1 MPRRVIAA
9 VVAGLLALVGA
20 GVLVL
25 WVNQADARAMA
36 RLDTVDVLIATQA
49 IPEGTESAAIK
60 GLVELTTLP
69 AAAVAPGALA
79 SLDGIE
85 GLAATADILPGEQL
99 LAERFANP
107 ATLTPT
113 DAVEVPTGLQE
124 VSILLD
130 APRVVG
136 GRIEAGDHVGVFISL
151 TDPSQTSLR
160 LQKVLVTRVQ
170 GGAVVDAAAEDGV
183 APIPEGNVLITM
195 ALGTHDAERLVFAA
209 EHGTVWLSLQND
221 ATATDGAAVVSE
233 ENVYQ

>member
-49 IPEGTESAAIK
+49 IPEGTESADLK

-79 SLDGIE
+79 SLDGID

-99 LAERFANP
+99 LADRFANP

-170 GGAVVDAAAEDGV
+170 GGAVVDDAADDGV
-183 APIPEGNVLITM
+183 APIPEGNVLVTM

>member
-36 RLDTVDVLIATQA
+36 RLDTVDVLVATQA
-49 IPEGTESAAIK
+49 IPEGTESADLK

-79 SLDGIE
+79 SLDGID

-99 LAERFANP
+99 LADRFANP

-170 GGAVVDAAAEDGV
+170 GGAVVDDAADDGV
-183 APIPEGNVLITM
+183 APIPEGNVLVTM

>member
-36 RLDTVDVLIATQA
+36 RLDTVDVLVATQA
-49 IPEGTESAAIK
+49 IPEGTESADLK

-79 SLDGIE
+79 SLDGID

-99 LAERFANP
+99 LADRFANP

-113 DAVEVPTGLQE
+113 DAVDVPTGLQE

-170 GGAVVDAAAEDGV
+170 GGAVVDDAADDGV
-183 APIPEGNVLITM
+183 APIPEGNVLVTM

>member
-36 RLDTVDVLIATQA
+36 RLDTVDVLVATQA
-49 IPEGTESAAIK
+49 IPEGTESAALK
-60 GLVELTTLP
+60 SLVELTTLP

-99 LAERFANP
+99 LADRFANP

-124 VSILLD
+124 VSVLLD

-136 GRIEAGDHVGVFISL
+136 GRIQAGDHVGVFISL

-170 GGAVVDAAAEDGV
+170 GGAVVDDAADDGV
-183 APIPEGNVLITM
+183 TPIPEGNVLVTV

>member
-36 RLDTVDVLIATQA
+36 RLDTVDVLVATQA
-49 IPEGTESAAIK
+49 IPEGTESADLK
-60 GLVELTTLP
+60 SLVELTTLP

-79 SLDGIE
+79 SLDGID

-99 LAERFANP
+99 LADRFANP

-170 GGAVVDAAAEDGV
+170 GGAVVDDAADDGV
-183 APIPEGNVLITM
+183 APIPEGNVLVTM